1 MTTRE
6 PQRPRAI
13 AALMPASD
21 EATPSNRRV
30 APKPSWLGR
39 AAAVVSSEVCDL
51 QPRKLFVQLLVRLLP
66 RLSFCRLRAII
77 YRLAGPT
84 IGEGTLILGA
94 VDLRGEAGAAK
105 RLTIGKRCMINTP
118 CFFDLNAAIVLGDD
132 VNLAHHVVLVTST
145 HHVGWPDRRAG
156 LLRTAPI
163 HIEDG
168 VWLGANVTVLPGI
181 TIGRGSI
188 VAAGSV
194 VTVDVPPNQLV
205 GGMPARLIRT
215 LPEIPELP

>member
-1 MTTRE
+1 
-6 PQRPRAI
+6 
-13 AALMPASD
+13 MPASD

-39 AAAVVSSEVCDL
+39 AAAVVSAEVRDL

-84 IGEGTLILGA
+84 IGEGTVILGA

-156 LLRTAPI
+156 LLTTAPI

-168 VWLGANVTVLPGI
+168 AWLGANVTVLPGI
-181 TIGRGSI
+181 TIGKGSI

-215 LPEIPELP
+215 LPDVPEIP